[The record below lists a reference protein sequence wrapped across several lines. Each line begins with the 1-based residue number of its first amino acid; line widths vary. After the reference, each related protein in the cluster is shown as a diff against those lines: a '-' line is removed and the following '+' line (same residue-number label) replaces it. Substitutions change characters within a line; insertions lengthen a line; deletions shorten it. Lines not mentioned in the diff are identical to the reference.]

1 MSTVENDDYVAMMQR
16 MIRALER
23 RAIED
28 PAILT
33 HVILLAQRLSEITD
47 VVIATSAARYSN
59 DPYAAPS
66 AGEIARMLKMTKQSA
81 SERRKRGD
89 RTLFER
95 QMGIETM
102 AQRERAARTLAAKHA
117 ETTLSS
123 WLTRRDEAAARMAGQ

>member
-28 PAILT
+28 PAILM

-59 DPYAAPS
+59 DPYSAPS
-66 AGEIARMLKMTKQSA
+66 AGEIGRMLNMSKQSA

-95 QMGIETM
+95 QVGIETM
-102 AQRERAARTLAAKHA
+102 ARRERAARTLAAKHA

-123 WLTRRDEAAARMAGQ
+123 WLTRRDEAAARMAQ